1 MIIQFTL
8 ASESQA
14 LLTLVREFA
23 EGLDCEVDVL
33 ATPHDDL
40 RVRLPEKA
48 GAELLLHLLSYV
60 ALSTVKLGLDVGEPQ
75 CRMRFREPNA
85 AAAVALA
92 FNISAIDL
100 GGVAPATT

>member
-1 MIIQFTL
+1 
-8 ASESQA
+8 
-14 LLTLVREFA
+14 
-23 EGLDCEVDVL
+23 
-33 ATPHDDL
+33 
-40 RVRLPEKA
+40 
-48 GAELLLHLLSYV
+48 V